1 MADLKEDMLNKEQL
15 DALSQ
20 LTDSIDKGL
29 EIIAEKHGYNLRM
42 TKARMEGP
50 GFYAGQAG
58 GKNKNKK
65 RRMRGGAG
73 ICDGWKVSLAI
84 DAFIIALAAGTGLGV
99 LNFYLTTFGL
109 DVSLGKIFSALYDIY
124 QSGNVMTTTGHLAS
138 AAASGTY
145 GIFSSGTTAALKA
158 PGILMSLLKPI
169 SLLGLPVAGGRYLST
184 GISATEDLQKTLEV
198 INSKI
203 SSMKEYSGA
212 VTRSMRSK
220 LETLQQKAQSLQR
233 EINERVG
240 KPIVSKHN
248 YLKETIC
255 GVLDKI
261 IGGVSDPLGFGDLA
275 EESLKELLAEEAQT
289 QGFNPSEANAEIAQA
304 QQDIAAGAAAAGS
317 DDGVATSAGSD
328 DGVAAGDKELVL
340 SVPARRKR
348 RRGGKRTKT
357 NKGKKYTKTNK
368 TSRKVKKYTKTN
380 KTSRKVKKQQ
390 KKTRKH

>member
-1 MADLKEDMLNKEQL
+1 MAAIEEDTLNKEQL

-99 LNFYLTTFGL
+99 LNFYLSSYGL
-109 DVSLGKIFSALYDIY
+109 DTSLGKIFSTLYEIY
-124 QSGNVMTTTGHLAS
+124 KSGTVMTTTGHLAS
-138 AAASGTY
+138 AAASGTS
-145 GIFSSGTTAALKA
+145 GLFSSSVTAAVKT
-158 PGILMSLLKPI
+158 PGILVSLLKPI
-169 SLLGLPVAGGRYLST
+169 SLLGLPIAGGRYLST

-198 INSKI
+198 INRKI

-220 LETLQQKAQSLQR
+220 LETLQQKAQSLQKQ
-233 EINERVG
+233 INERVG
-240 KPIVSKHN
+240 SVRRTVATKHN

-368 TSRKVKKYTKTN
+368 TSRKVKK
-380 KTSRKVKKQQ
+380 QQ

>member
-1 MADLKEDMLNKEQL
+1 MAAIEEDTLNKEQL

-99 LNFYLTTFGL
+99 LNFYLSSYGL
-109 DVSLGKIFSALYDIY
+109 DTSLGKIFSTLYEIY
-124 QSGNVMTTTGHLAS
+124 KSGTVMTTTGHLAS
-138 AAASGTY
+138 AAASGTS
-145 GIFSSGTTAALKA
+145 GLFSSSVTAAVKT
-158 PGILMSLLKPI
+158 PGILVSLLKPI

-198 INSKI
+198 INRKI

-220 LETLQQKAQSLQR
+220 LETLQQKAQSLQTQ
-233 EINERVG
+233 INERVG
-240 KPIVSKHN
+240 RPVAAKHN

-261 IGGVSDPLGFGDLA
+261 IGTVTDPLGFGDLT
-275 EESLKELLAEEAQT
+275 EESLKGLLAKEAQH
-289 QGFNPSEANAEIAQA
+289 QGFNPSEANTEVAEA
-304 QQDIAAGAAAAGS
+304 QQDIAGAASAASASSSEMVLRVPSASRDTSGS
-317 DDGVATSAGSD
+317 S
-328 DGVAAGDKELVL
+328 K
-340 SVPARRKR
+340 RK
-348 RRGGKRTKT
+348 RGGKSKRNKLH
-357 NKGKKYTKTNK
+357 KGKKT
-368 TSRKVKKYTKTN
+368 RKSKRKHVKKTRR
-380 KTSRKVKKQQ
+380 SRRKHA